1 MTLKEIF
8 NKFLTGTDNDKA
20 EVREFIR
27 RRENMHLLYDP
38 EFVKLAVANA
48 SAFAV
53 PTSEHIEFE
62 DEHYVEESCPHCGQ
76 PLEW

>member
-27 RRENMHLLYDP
+27 RHENMHLLYAP

-48 SAFAV
+48 DLFA
-53 PTSEHIEFE
+53 IEGDVDD
-62 DEHYVEESCPHCGQ
+62 DEFDIDAETTCPHCGQ
-76 PLEW
+76 PLTW